1 MCVRW
6 RNNASPHCCSTR
18 HRRNIQRSRGQHQN
32 RGMGVTKAQYIDAS
46 MDFME
51 KTGVFNTVYKK
62 QFEAAANVLQ
72 DDGSKQMCRLKQTC
86 TPKGAARN
94 IWLLSLMWWSWIM
107 QLVSTWLV
115 WDPMKYPGRVALQI
129 VNWQSSFT
137 STRQVVWIHVGLT

>member
-1 MCVRW
+1 
-6 RNNASPHCCSTR
+6 
-18 HRRNIQRSRGQHQN
+18 
-32 RGMGVTKAQYIDAS
+32 MGVTKAQYIDAS

-94 IWLLSLMWWSWIM
+94 I
-107 QLVSTWLV
+107 
-115 WDPMKYPGRVALQI
+115 
-129 VNWQSSFT
+129 
-137 STRQVVWIHVGLT
+137 